1 VLAQEDIRPPV
12 YLPVGWESIVFLFL
26 FCFFLSSPLFSLF
39 FFFLSYFLLALVSKA
54 KTPHRKLQK
63 ENCKLLGWTGPAI
76 TWMDKELLITIS
88 LYCPGADLFPP
99 ECLCNTAIKNTMQR
113 TAKRNRQAS
122 GMSWTRQNTH
132 DKGPLTALFVLP
144 WSWPISTQVSLQ
156 SWQVS
161 LKHHLFWRETFI
173 LAQVG
178 ADRSFPGQN
187 SWQIHRRNISPLS
200 GKGGAE
206 CRAEL
211 AHVGVR
217 QLTTTVVKDTHCT
230 ALEILRVNWYW
241 QSSKRKPQF
250 YLTFLP
256 HERKWLASAYI
267 PADHWTTFE
276 TPPIREG
283 PSH

>member
-1 VLAQEDIRPPV
+1 
-12 YLPVGWESIVFLFL
+12 
-26 FCFFLSSPLFSLF
+26 
-39 FFFLSYFLLALVSKA
+39 LVSKA

-63 ENCKLLGWTGPAI
+63 ENCKLLWWTGPAI
-76 TWMDKELLITIS
+76 TWMDTEPLITIC
-88 LYCPGADLFPP
+88 LHCPGADLFPP
-99 ECLCNTAIKNTMQR
+99 EWVCNTMQR
-113 TAKRNRQAS
+113 TAKRNQQAS
-122 GMSWTRQNTH
+122 GMSWTHQNTH
-132 DKGPLTALFVLP
+132 DKGPLTALLVLP
-144 WSWPISTQVSLQ
+144 WIWPISTQVSLQ
-156 SWQVS
+156 SWQIS

-173 LAQVG
+173 LPQVA

-187 SWQIHRRNISPLS
+187 SYQIHRRNISPLP
-200 GKGGAE
+200 GKEGAE

-250 YLTFLP
+250 YLTVLP
-256 HERKWLASAYI
+256 CERKWLASAYI
-267 PADHWTTFE
+267 PADHWTTCE
-276 TPPIREG
+276 TPPTLEG